1 MKSGVQHIETIQE
14 HHKALGYPA
23 LKHPLMSICRFQD
36 VPPFEVKEKLK
47 FTLGFYTITLKK
59 DYECK
64 STYGQTSYD
73 FDEGLMG
80 FFAPRQVSSADIDF
94 ISPKEGWM
102 LFVHPDFFKNSVLAG
117 KINSYNYFHYAVNE
131 ALILSDE
138 EESEMEHLFKSIQSE
153 YHRPIDHFSKD
164 VLISKIDLLLTL
176 CNRFYHRQ
184 FITRKTP
191 NSDLLSKFELLLDDY
206 FNSKDPFERVPT
218 VSYFSEK
225 LNMTGK
231 YLSDVLVSLTG
242 QSTLNHIHNKLI
254 DKAKEK
260 LSTTNLTVNEIAY
273 QLGFEH
279 SQSFSKLFKN
289 KTNLSPMEF
298 RQSFN

>member
-1 MKSGVQHIETIQE
+1 MKLVVHHIETIHE
-14 HHKALGYPA
+14 HHKTVGYPA
-23 LKHPLMSICRFQD
+23 LKHPLISIHTFEDLPSFRIPEKVRFS
-36 VPPFEVKEKLK
+36 
-47 FTLGFYTITLKK
+47 LGFYTISLKRNY
-59 DYECK
+59 DCK
-64 STYGQTSYD
+64 TTYGQTSYD
-73 FDEGLMG
+73 FNEGLMG
-80 FFAPRQVSSADIDF
+80 FTAPQQVSVIDENF
-94 ISPKEGWM
+94 NSPTEGWLM
-102 LFVHPDFFKNSVLAG
+102 FIHPDFFKSTSLAT
-117 KINSYNYFHYAVNE
+117 KMKSYNYFHYAVNE
-131 ALILSDE
+131 ALILSE
-138 EESEMEHLFKSIQSE
+138 EEEVEIEHLFKSIQSE
-153 YHRPIDHFSKD
+153 YQRPIDHFSKD

-184 FITRKTP
+184 FITRRTP
-191 NSDLLSKFELLLDDY
+191 NSSLLANFELLLNDY
-206 FNSKDPFERVPT
+206 FNAKESFEGLPT

-225 LNMTGK
+225 LNMTSK
-231 YLSDVLVSLTG
+231 YLSDVLVNLTG

-289 KTNLSPMEF
+289 KTNLSPLEF